1 MAEDSTPPS
10 QDTSYQIMRIFD
22 DAIAKQRSEMN
33 EAVEA
38 FIRAFSAS
46 GGFNITKAQAVTGL
60 RNLGNTL
67 IETNQK
73 AMHQLSIE
81 TPRKIRGLYSA
92 VEETLRNQ
100 VAQFQAK
107 ISQLQ
112 DSSGNEIAKL
122 RAENQELMN
131 KLKTVAEQ
139 TEKLLQHVDTQA
151 QTIQQKERD
160 IDAVR
165 RQLQKKIDEM
175 HTERQMERLADEK
188 EIENL
193 KQTIQLLEE
202 TRQTINKGER
212 QEEGPAAQADEE
224 TIKKTI
230 SALEDE
236 EEE

>member
-1 MAEDSTPPS
+1 MAEDRTPPS

-33 EAVEA
+33 EAVET

-81 TPRKIRGLYSA
+81 TPRKIRALYSA

-100 VAQFQAK
+100 VVQYQTQ

-122 RAENQELMN
+122 RTENQELLN

-139 TEKLLQHVDTQA
+139 TEQLLQHVDKQA
-151 QTIQQKERD
+151 HTIRQKERE
-160 IDAVR
+160 IGAVR
-165 RQLQKKIDEM
+165 SELQKKIDDM

-193 KQTIQLLEE
+193 KQTIQLLED
-202 TRQTINKGER
+202 TRQSIDKGEK
-212 QEEGPAAQADEE
+212 QEGGLSTQADEE
-224 TIKKTI
+224 TIKKAI
-230 SALEDE
+230 SALNDE